1 MQSTEYRKLFKS
13 EEAQRMLG
21 VKDDEETSNPKFKY
35 HTVFVQS
42 QGIGR
47 RPLFEGTI
55 LLYDVHTRLTSRHC
69 MHIMYE
75 S

>member
-1 MQSTEYRKLFKS
+1 MQSTECSKLFKS

-21 VKDDEETSNPKFKY
+21 VKDDEETRNPKFKY

-55 LLYDVHTRLTSRHC
+55 LLCDVRTGLTSRHC
-69 MHIMYE
+69 MYMYK